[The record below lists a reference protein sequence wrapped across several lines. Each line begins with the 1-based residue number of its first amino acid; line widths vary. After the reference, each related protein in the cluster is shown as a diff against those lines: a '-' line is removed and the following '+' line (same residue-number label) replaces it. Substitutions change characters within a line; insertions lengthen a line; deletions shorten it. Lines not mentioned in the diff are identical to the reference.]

1 MRKSADYI
9 ARSATLKDKTQAKKH
24 TSKLLGRFT
33 LLDVGHFNIKRRE
46 GMGKEE
52 GRWR

>member
-1 MRKSADYI
+1 
-9 ARSATLKDKTQAKKH
+9 LKDKTQAKKH

-33 LLDVGHFNIKRRE
+33 LLGVGHFDIKIRK
-46 GMGKEE
+46 GIGKEE

>member
-1 MRKSADYI
+1 
-9 ARSATLKDKTQAKKH
+9 LKDKTQAEKH

-33 LLDVGHFNIKRRE
+33 LLDVGHFDIKIR
-46 GMGKEE
+46 GGIGKEE